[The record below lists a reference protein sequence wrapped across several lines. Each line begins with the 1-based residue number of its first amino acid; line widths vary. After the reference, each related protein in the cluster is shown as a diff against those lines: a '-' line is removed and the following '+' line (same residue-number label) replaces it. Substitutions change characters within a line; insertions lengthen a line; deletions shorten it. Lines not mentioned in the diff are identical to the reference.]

1 LTRAIGPKPEGD
13 ERVESHFH
21 RGGYFDFVLEIL
33 LERDN
38 Q

>member
-1 LTRAIGPKPEGD
+1 LTRATGPIREGD
-13 ERVESHFH
+13 EKVESHFH